1 MGFDQNM
8 VADIRQFNRFYTD
21 VLGLIDQD
29 ILDSGYSL
37 KEARFLYE
45 LSAQGAATAN
55 QIATQLRLDKSYM
68 SRIVAGFVHD
78 GLVARKTSEQDNR
91 ALLLALTEKGRKA
104 AAELSARSNLQVKT
118 LLAPLKERERQK
130 LAASMQQIQTLLKQS
145 AERLR
150 LRPYEG
156 TPREGEYILQKQL
169 EIYEREYGFTSD
181 AWKTYV
187 AEGVLGMLKGYS
199 PEKEHIWLLEVDGS
213 LSGCI
218 AIVQSTEQT
227 AQLRFFFVDPALRG
241 LGAGELL
248 IDSALMFCRAKRYRS
263 VFLWTCSD
271 LAAARH
277 LYDKHGFVLMQKHEN
292 SEWGT
297 KVTEERWELKLTE

>member
-1 MGFDQNM
+1 LEFDQNM

-37 KEARFLYE
+37 TEARILYE

-55 QIATQLRLDKSYM
+55 QIAAQLRLDKSYM

-78 GLVARKTSEQDNR
+78 GLVARRTSEQDNR
-91 ALLLALTEKGRKA
+91 ALVLALTEKGRKV

-118 LLAPLKERERQK
+118 LLAPLKEQERQE
-130 LAASMQQIQTLLKQS
+130 LAASMHQIQVLLKQS
-145 AERLR
+145 ARRFRLR
-150 LRPYEG
+150 AYEG

-187 AEGVLGMLKGYS
+187 AEGVSGMMKGYS
-199 PEKEHIWLLEVDGS
+199 PEKEHIWLLEVDGN

-218 AIVQSTEQT
+218 AIVQPAEQT

-248 IDSALMFCRAKRYRS
+248 IDSALMFCREKRYRS
-263 VFLWTCSD
+263 VFLWTCGE
-271 LAAARH
+271 LKAARH
-277 LYDKHGFVLMQKHEN
+277 LYGKHGFVLTESHEN
-292 SEWGT
+292 SEWGIPI
-297 KVTEERWELKLTE
+297 TEERWELALE